1 VTKCQSSAYSTE
13 LSKYELPHSIG
24 YNVARIKRSPY
35 VRSSVPTVSS
45 IALGGLQVVA
55 LLAAVVV
62 AGSRLLISGL
72 EPSSGREDTNN
83 WLAKVIAYGA
93 IGSLIALSGA
103 AILFILGLMSAYG
116 MPPLVDL
123 AFLLLLG
130 GLTAF
135 GVPMALLVYY
145 KWQQDKLP
153 SPEPPR

>member
-1 VTKCQSSAYSTE
+1 M
-13 LSKYELPHSIG
+13 
-24 YNVARIKRSPY
+24 
-35 VRSSVPTVSS
+35 
-45 IALGGLQVVA
+45 VA

-62 AGSRLLISGL
+62 AGSRLLITGL
-72 EPSSGREDTNN
+72 EPSSRREDPNN

-103 AILFILGLMSAYG
+103 AVLFIFGLMSAYG

-123 AFLLLLG
+123 AFLLLLI

-135 GVPMALLVYY
+135 GVPMVLLVHY

-153 SPEPPR
+153 APEPPR